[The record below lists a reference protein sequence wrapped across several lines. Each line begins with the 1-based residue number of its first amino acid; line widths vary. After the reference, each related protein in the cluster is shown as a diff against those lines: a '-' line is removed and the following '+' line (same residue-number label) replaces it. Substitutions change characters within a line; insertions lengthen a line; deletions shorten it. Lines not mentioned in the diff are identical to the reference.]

1 MAAALFPSGV
11 ETYMRNFVVS
21 IYFVKAAEL
30 NVIRTA
36 ARHLLRGLDFA
47 AAYTPHFAMC
57 TDNLSEIMLTTDA
70 NPAETRSV
78 MRFSCSGLYPRPE
91 LKKLRGRMDERRG
104 KRSETIGLWCRH
116 EPDYFD
122 KAATKA
128 NQALQ
133 KTLKEVASHPGD
145 AFNLLIINNDIL
157 PMFELLASQEY
168 DQLEVARPG
177 EVTQFRYEVG
187 TSFRNIMNWRL
198 VHAYKFI

>member
-1 MAAALFPSGV
+1 
-11 ETYMRNFVVS
+11 MRKFVVS

-30 NVIRTA
+30 DVIRSTA
-36 ARHLLRGLDFA
+36 TSLLRGLNFA
-47 AAYTPHFAMC
+47 AIYTPHFAMC
-57 TDNLSEIMLTTDA
+57 TDNLSEIMLATDA

-78 MRFSCSGLYPRPE
+78 MRFSCSGLCPKPE
-91 LKKLRGRMDERRG
+91 LKKLRARMDERCG
-104 KRSETIGLWCRH
+104 KRHETVGLWCKH
-116 EPDYFD
+116 EADYFD

-145 AFNLLIINNDIL
+145 AFNILVINNDVL

-168 DQLEVARPG
+168 DQLQIARPG

-187 TSFRNIMNWRL
+187 SSFRNIMNWRL
-198 VHAYKFI
+198 VHAYKFT

>member
-1 MAAALFPSGV
+1 
-11 ETYMRNFVVS
+11 MRKFVVS

-30 NVIRTA
+30 DVIRTTA
-36 ARHLLRGLDFA
+36 TSLLRGLHFA
-47 AAYTPHFAMC
+47 AIYTPHFAMC
-57 TDNLSEIMLTTDA
+57 TDNLSEIMLATGA

-78 MRFSCSGLYPRPE
+78 MRFSCSGLCPKPE
-91 LKKLRGRMDERRG
+91 LKTLRARMDERCG
-104 KRSETIGLWCRH
+104 KRPETVGLWCRH

-122 KAATKA
+122 RAATKA

-168 DQLEVARPG
+168 DQLQIARPG